1 MAKKEKRPITYK
13 EAHNRAVRM
22 FQRCSIFLLWAGVVN
37 VFAALIGVIQIAAKT
52 TFAVEY
58 VWPNSGFALT
68 LTSQMVI
75 NNLLLKSMGS
85 TGACLLIM
93 LISIILGGLFALGG
107 YMAARGRIAL
117 LFVGI
122 GVYALDFAGMFFAY
136 KYLLPFAWTNY
147 AFTLVIHVVVLLA
160 LALAVV
166 EFYNV
171 LHIEKVFHGEASS
184 KMEEEVESEVIAS
197 GKE

>member
-1 MAKKEKRPITYK
+1 MAKKAKRPITYK
-13 EAHNRAVRM
+13 DAHNRAVKIY
-22 FQRCSIFLLWAGVVN
+22 QRCSIFLLWAGVVN

-52 TFAVEY
+52 TMSLDH

-68 LTSQMVI
+68 LTAQMVI
-75 NNLLLKSMGS
+75 NNLLLNSMGS
-85 TGACLLIM
+85 TGASLIIM
-93 LISIILGGLFALGG
+93 LISIVLGGLFAFGG
-107 YMAARGRIAL
+107 YFAARGNNIILFTGIA
-117 LFVGI
+117 
-122 GVYALDFAGMFFAY
+122 VYALDFAGMFFAY
-136 KYLLPFAWTNY
+136 KYLIPFVWTNY

-171 LHIEKVFHGEASS
+171 LHIEKVFRGDKGV

-197 GKE
+197 GKK

>member
-1 MAKKEKRPITYK
+1 MAKKAKRPITYK
-13 EAHNRAVRM
+13 EAHNRAVKIY
-22 FQRCSIFLLWAGVVN
+22 QRCSIFLLWAGVVN

-52 TFAVEY
+52 MMSVGY
-58 VWPNSGFALT
+58 PWPNSGFALT
-68 LTSQMVI
+68 LTAQMVL
-75 NNLLLKSMGS
+75 NNLLLNAMGS
-85 TGACLLIM
+85 TVACLLIM
-93 LISIILGGLFALGG
+93 LISIVLGGLFAFGG
-107 YMAARGRIAL
+107 YFAARGNNII

-122 GVYALDFAGMFFAY
+122 GVYILDFAGMFFAY
-136 KYLLPFAWTNY
+136 QYLIPFVWTNY

-171 LHIEKVFHGEASS
+171 LHIEKVFIGDSGI